1 MFIRGR
7 CEKPDEYF
15 LTSLEKEEL
24 RRDIQKAIEEGGVYF
39 NDALSSTHRD
49 NTLIYT
55 DMVKS
60 DIYDASFEPIGVLT
74 GMSANLLRVLSG
86 KVKSVRTVNSWKR
99 TGCEPWCEHYNVYRL
114 EKILELL

>member
-1 MFIRGR
+1 MFLRGR

-39 NDALSSTHRD
+39 NDAISSTNRD
-49 NTLIYT
+49 NTPIYT

-60 DIYDASFEPIGVLT
+60 DIYDDSFEPIGVLT

-86 KVKSVRTVNSWKR
+86 KAKSVRTVAKCHR
-99 TGCEPWCEHYNVYRL
+99 TWWEYYNVYRL
-114 EKILELL
+114 DEILELLLEI